1 MQRGLRLKSENTIHI
16 ETKTASYSRRGSR
29 LAQHKKKYSSIII
42 KGAGLLDET
51 RALLSNWDSSLSTDG
66 NFERAQRDNIFAK
79 VSRKRT
85 IQVLRILRRRY
96 FNETEIA
103 QSLVILEKE
112 GLSRD
117 AQKSILYFLTAQ
129 SDPLLRDAV
138 AEIVSPFAG
147 QGRREMEVD
156 ELVSALRLW
165 VTDGRM
171 TTAWNDKTLIR
182 TANGILTALRD
193 FGILQGLADKRL
205 APVYLPVSA
214 FAFIAFLLLKKT
226 GSPADVLH
234 SSEWSLFLLSLQD
247 VEKLF
252 LEAHQRKLLTYHAAG
267 SVIRITFSENS
278 PEVFAHALAQRENQD
293 S

>member
-1 MQRGLRLKSENTIHI
+1 MT
-16 ETKTASYSRRGSR
+16 
-29 LAQHKKKYSSIII
+29 QHKKKYSSIII

-51 RALLSNWDSSLSTDG
+51 RALLSNWDPSLSTDG

-117 AQKSILYFLTAQ
+117 ALKAILYFLTAQ

-138 AEIVSPFAG
+138 AEIIFPFAG

-193 FGILQGLADKRL
+193 FGILEGLADKRL

-214 FAFIAFLLLKKT
+214 FAFIAFLLLRKT
-226 GSPADVLH
+226 GSPADVLR

-278 PEVFAHALAQRENQD
+278 PEEFAHALAQRENQD

>member
-1 MQRGLRLKSENTIHI
+1 MT
-16 ETKTASYSRRGSR
+16 
-29 LAQHKKKYSSIII
+29 QHKKKYSSIII
-42 KGAGLLDET
+42 KGSGLLDET
-51 RALLSNWDSSLSTDG
+51 RALLSSWDSSLSTDE
-66 NFERAQRDNIFAK
+66 NLERALRYNIFAK

-117 AQKSILYFLTAQ
+117 AQKAILYFLTAQ

-138 AEIVSPFAG
+138 VEIILPFAG
-147 QGRREMEVD
+147 QGRREIEVN
-156 ELVSALRLW
+156 ELSNALRAW
-165 VTDGRM
+165 VNDGRM
-171 TTAWNDKTLIR
+171 TTRWNEKTLLLASR
-182 TANGILTALRD
+182 GILTTLRD
-193 FGILQGLADKRL
+193 FGILQGFADKRL
-205 APVYLPVSA
+205 APSYLPVSA
-214 FAFIAFLLLKKT
+214 FAFIAFLLQRKT

-267 SVIRITFSENS
+267 SIIRITFSENS
-278 PEVFAHALAQRENQD
+278 PEVFAHALAQRENQA